1 MALRVLLADESS
13 TIKKAIQMALADYGV
28 EVKSVPSGLDVLPVT
43 HTFQPDI
50 ILADILLTKKNG
62 YEVCFEIK
70 SDAKTRSIPVILMW
84 SSFMQLDQPQAQKVK
99 ADGSIEKPFDSETL
113 RQIIEKCVPKLKQFP
128 LKGLL
133 NHPELPD
140 FVESETFIRQK
151 SDFESKNN
159 PSTQSQTHTL
169 SSAPAEE
176 EEEFQKVDLKPNK
189 TQQPDDWSA
198 SASNQFVMET
208 ESHGDFEEV
217 VSINSAKN
225 ESPNLQ
231 QRISEQVQSYLD
243 DSPIAQ
249 IRTQQ
254 KNSYDE
260 QLVKADIKQI
270 AERICWQV
278 IPEITEKIV
287 REELNKLLHN
297 IENDHT

>member
-1 MALRVLLADESS
+1 
-13 TIKKAIQMALADYGV
+13 MALADYGV

-70 SDAKTRSIPVILMW
+70 ADAKTRSIPVILMW

-99 ADGSIEKPFDSETL
+99 ADASIEKPFDSETL
-113 RQIIEKCVPKLKQFP
+113 RSVIEKCVPKLKQFP

-151 SDFESKNN
+151 SDFETKNTPAAHSPN
-159 PSTQSQTHTL
+159 LTL
-169 SSAPAEE
+169 APDE
-176 EEEFQKVDLKPNK
+176 EEEFQKLDLKPNK
-189 TQQPDDWSA
+189 VAEPDDWSA
-198 SASNQFVMET
+198 SAANQFVMET

-217 VSINSAKN
+217 VSINSTKDN
-225 ESPNLQ
+225 SSNLHQ
-231 QRISEQVQSYLD
+231 QISDDVQSYLG

-249 IRTQQ
+249 LRAQQ

-260 QLVKADIKQI
+260 QLLKADIKQTV
-270 AERICWQV
+270 EKICWQI